1 MTTPTVPV
9 ETIVEVT
16 FPWLVLHAYEYH
28 RTINSDN
35 VVTQDRVVVTQY
47 TPDMVVSEMPS
58 DVQTGAGP
66 LWTADHV
73 AAWNQHLDGE

>member
-1 MTTPTVPV
+1 MTTSTVPV

-58 DVQTGAGP
+58 DVQTVAGP

-73 AAWNQHLDGE
+73 AAWNQYLDGE

>member
-16 FPWLVLHAYEYH
+16 FPWMVLHAYEYH

-35 VVTQDRVVVTQY
+35 IVTQDRVVVTQY
-47 TPDMVVSEMPS
+47 TPDMVVSELPA
-58 DVQTGAGP
+58 DVQKVAGL

-73 AAWNQHLDGE
+73 TAYNTYLDQR

>member
-16 FPWLVLHAYEYH
+16 FPWLVLHGYEYH

-47 TPDMVVSEMPS
+47 TPDMVVSELPS
-58 DVQTGAGP
+58 DVQIVAGP
-66 LWTADHV
+66 LWTAEHV
-73 AAWNQHLDGE
+73 TAYNLHLDGE

>member
-47 TPDMVVSEMPS
+47 TPDMVVSELPA
-58 DVQTGAGP
+58 DVQTVAGP

-73 AAWNQHLDGE
+73 TAWNQYLDGA